1 MQDPIRKIIKAKRTG
16 GMAQMVVCLLSE
28 WEALSSNSS
37 TSKSP
42 NKIGRA
48 QRVPVTKGAF
58 WVAWRASWR
67 MDIRAETSM
76 ARRSQ
81 PFECKGM

>member
-1 MQDPIRKIIKAKRTG
+1 
-16 GMAQMVVCLLSE
+16 
-28 WEALSSNSS
+28 
-37 TSKSP
+37 
-42 NKIGRA
+42 
-48 QRVPVTKGAF
+48 VPVTKGAF

-67 MDIRAETSM
+67 VDIRAETSM